1 MNPLHS
7 RTSCDGRRNMHAPK
21 CCSIVST
28 VHTCVERW
36 YLCTS
41 SSSGPS
47 ILKSGMWRS
56 ACVFERLRL
65 FSSSDKVA
73 NFPAGNLQ
81 FHSQTASHTTPVCCV
96 MLSQYTN
103 RESFPA
109 TIIIYVFFSAP
120 SSLPSYCC
128 LSSDKC
134 ASITALSCCF
144 PSSLPQSLLVS
155 LLFIRPRQLQDVAWA
170 RHVP

>member
-28 VHTCVERW
+28 VHTCVEKW

-41 SSSGPS
+41 SSSGPP
-47 ILKSGMWRS
+47 IFKSAMWRS

-65 FSSSDKVA
+65 FLSSDKVA
-73 NFPAGNLQ
+73 HFPAGNPN
-81 FHSQTASHTTPVCCV
+81 FITKPPPT
-96 MLSQYTN
+96 QYTS

-109 TIIIYVFFSAP
+109 NIIIYVFFSAP

-128 LSSDKC
+128 LFFLDKC

-144 PSSLPQSLLVS
+144 PSSLPQSLL
-155 LLFIRPRQLQDVAWA
+155 QLQQVAWA